1 MEARAIIGADGKIDL
16 SGIATAVPWWSFT
29 KTVLSVAL
37 LRLSEGN
44 RIDLDQTV
52 SGRPF
57 TPAQLL
63 RHEAGLPDY
72 GMLAAYHAD
81 VAAGRSPWPID
92 KLMAAVDADRLRYE
106 PGHGWAY
113 SNIGY
118 WWVGRLIEQA
128 SDRPLAEAL
137 TDLVFNPA
145 GLTTARLAT
154 GPADL
159 ADVSMGEA
167 TDYHPGWVYHG
178 LAIGTAMDA
187 ARLLQ
192 LLLQD
197 QLLNERTLSRM
208 RQSKALPQ
216 FRNDLY
222 PDPAYGMGLMLR
234 ATNPIDHPIGHT
246 GSGPGSEIA
255 VYGQGG
261 AACAVW
267 ASTGTGID
275 PVAEAFRALKDD
287 SDRKITT

>member
-1 MEARAIIGADGKIDL
+1 MEARAIIGVSGETN
-16 SGIATAVPWWSFT
+16 SFGIATAVPWWSFT
-29 KTVLSVAL
+29 KTVLAIAL
-37 LRLSEGN
+37 LRLSEGR
-44 RIDLDQTV
+44 RIDLDAAV
-52 SGRPF
+52 PGKPF
-57 TPAQLL
+57 SPAQLL

-72 GMLAAYHAD
+72 GALAAYHAD

-92 KLMAAVDADRLRYE
+92 KLMEAVEADRLRYE

-118 WWVGRLIEQA
+118 WRVGRLIEQA

-137 TDLVFNPA
+137 SDLVFDPA
-145 GLTTARLAT
+145 ELTTARLAT
-154 GPADL
+154 VPADL
-159 ADVSMGEA
+159 ADVSMGDEP
-167 TDYHPGWVYHG
+167 DYHPGWVYHG
-178 LAIGTAMDA
+178 LAVGTAMDA

-192 LLLQD
+192 LLLQGR
-197 QLLNERTLSRM
+197 LVNERTLSRM
-208 RQSKALPQ
+208 LQPKALPQ

-246 GSGPGSEIA
+246 GSGPGSEVA

-267 ASTGTGID
+267 VSTETGIN
-275 PVAEAFRALKDD
+275 PVAEAFRALKDG